1 MSQAYPWEACA
12 GYQVLSKGIGLIKQP
27 AETQVN
33 PGALHWTYLPAWSGR
48 FIRPVAGACSYFFFA
63 IGALTVCL
71 NVVLG
76 CFFANVDETNLP
88 VSEER

>member
-1 MSQAYPWEACA
+1 
-12 GYQVLSKGIGLIKQP
+12 
-27 AETQVN
+27 
-33 PGALHWTYLPAWSGR
+33 
-48 FIRPVAGACSYFFFA
+48 VAGMCGYFFFA

-88 VSEER
+88 VSEERYTVTVFAFDFDLVAIVFTSFGIVSL